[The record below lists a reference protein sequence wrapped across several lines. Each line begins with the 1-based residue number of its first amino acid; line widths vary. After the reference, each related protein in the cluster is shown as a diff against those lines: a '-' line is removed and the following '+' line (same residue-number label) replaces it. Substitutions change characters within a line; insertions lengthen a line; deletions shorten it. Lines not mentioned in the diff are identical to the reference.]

1 MSSLDFLKISVLQ
14 FLFFLTVNQKLL
26 AMKLENIR
34 QIVAIQLD
42 AFCSKLNAITGPK
55 KKPAIAPK
63 VIPTMHSEEPSLIPN
78 TLEKIGVNIASATAQ
93 IPLKIIK
100 KSIDFIIKKNNL
112 ILDRLSIN
120 NYQDSTI

>member
-1 MSSLDFLKISVLQ
+1 
-14 FLFFLTVNQKLL
+14 
-26 AMKLENIR
+26 MKLENIR